1 MDRVETALSRFQ
13 EGFSCS
19 QAILSTYGEEVGLAR
34 SLGLKLA
41 AGFGGGMGRMAET
54 CGAVTGA
61 FMVVGLK
68 HGRTKVGDSTARDKT
83 DDLIREFTERFKE
96 RHGSIICR
104 ELLGC
109 DISAPEGVELAE
121 ERDLFAD
128 LCPGLVKSAA
138 EILEDLLR

>member
-1 MDRVETALSRFQ
+1 MDRVETALSRFP

-68 HGRTKVGDSTARDKT
+68 HGRTKAGDSKAKGKT
-83 DDLIREFTERFKE
+83 DDL
-96 RHGSIICR
+96 
-104 ELLGC
+104 LG
-109 DISAPEGVELAE
+109 
-121 ERDLFAD
+121 R
-128 LCPGLVKSAA
+128 
-138 EILEDLLR
+138 

>member
-41 AGFGGGMGRMAET
+41 AGFGGGMAET

-68 HGRTKVGDSTARDKT
+68 HGRTKVGDSTARGKT
-83 DDLIREFTERFKE
+83 DDLLER
-96 RHGSIICR
+96 
-104 ELLGC
+104 
-109 DISAPEGVELAE
+109 
-121 ERDLFAD
+121 
-128 LCPGLVKSAA
+128 
-138 EILEDLLR
+138 